1 MIHFTLRCDRDH
13 EFDGWFRSGSDFDD
27 QAKSRAIA
35 CPRCGSTAVAK
46 GLMAPSVALPSEERG
61 EKKPVAGGAPSAPE
75 MVETL
80 RRMRRYVEDNADYV
94 GGKFAEEARRIHY
107 NESEARGIYGE
118 ASLEDA
124 RELAEE
130 GIEAFPLPR
139 LPEDQN

>member
-46 GLMAPSVALPSEERG
+46 GLMAPSIAVPSEDRG
-61 EKKPVAGGAPSAPE
+61 EKTPVAGGVPSAPE

-118 ASLEDA
+118 ASLDDA

>member
-1 MIHFTLRCDRDH
+1 
-13 EFDGWFRSGSDFDD
+13 
-27 QAKSRAIA
+27 
-35 CPRCGSTAVAK
+35 
-46 GLMAPSVALPSEERG
+46 MAPNVAVPSEDRG
-61 EKKPVAGGAPSAPE
+61 EKTPVAGGAPSAPE

-80 RRMRRYVEDNADYV
+80 RKMRRYVEDNADYV

-118 ASLEDA
+118 ASLDDA